1 MKSGFVSIIGR
12 PNVGKS
18 TLLNAIL
25 DFKVAIVSD
34 VSGTTRNII
43 EGIYND
49 SDSQII
55 FMDTPG
61 IHKPQNKLGRILN
74 KESYS
79 LTKEVDAILFV
90 VDAKKGLGR
99 GDEFILETLKK
110 TVSPVILVLNKID
123 GLKNEEIMY
132 RINEYK
138 DLYPFSDIVPISA
151 LKHDNI
157 TRLIKVIKT
166 YLTGSTRYFDTDMVT
181 NSSMN
186 FLASELVR
194 EKLLHVTTEEIPH
207 SITCLTT
214 KYEEKSDIINISV
227 DIIVDRDSLKKIIIG
242 RGGERLKEVGTLAR
256 RDLEVLTGKK
266 VYLELYVK
274 AIKNWKEKT
283 SLLTELGFNELNLK

>member
-61 IHKPQNKLGRILN
+61 IHKPQNKLGKILN
-74 KESYS
+74 KESYN

-110 TVSPVILVLNKID
+110 TASPVILVLNKID

-256 RDLEVLTGKK
+256 KDLEVLTGKK

>member
-110 TVSPVILVLNKID
+110 TASPVILVLNKID

-166 YLTGSTRYFDTDMVT
+166 YLIGSTRYFDTDMVT

-256 RDLEVLTGKK
+256 KDLEVLTGKK

-283 SLLTELGFNELNLK
+283 SLLTELGFNELNLI

>member
-49 SDSQII
+49 SNSQII

-99 GDEFILETLKK
+99 GDDFILETLKK
-110 TVSPVILVLNKID
+110 TASPVILVLNKID

-166 YLTGSTRYFDTDMVT
+166 YLTGTTRYFDTDMVT

-256 RDLEVLTGKK
+256 KDLEVLTGKK